1 MRRSGGFIWGRSS
14 DWTRIGLRF
23 ASSGAP
29 HSASLPA
36 AGVSI
41 LASGKR
47 DNGLADARL
56 HGHSAETPHQARS
69 ETYPYAVAAAGDQT
83 VADVDA
89 GALGPSE
96 SGDGREPDAR
106 RGSDRG
112 SPRSEEHTSEL
123 QSQSNLV

>member
-1 MRRSGGFIWGRSS
+1 M
-14 DWTRIGLRF
+14 GLRF
-23 ASSGAP
+23 ASPGAP
-29 HSASLPA
+29 HTALHLIA
-36 AGVSI
+36 VWSI

-47 DNGLADARL
+47 GNDLADARL

-69 ETYPYAVAAAGDQT
+69 ETNPYAVAAAGDQA

-106 RGSDRG
+106 RGADRG
-112 SPRSEEHTSEL
+112 SAAGRSRADPGKIGVRAAA
-123 QSQSNLV
+123 QQDR